1 MVVPSIRIHVME
13 SEFFC
18 LNCEDTGILVNGEDC
33 PYCDAIPTF
42 ECFGDFDSAMA
53 SAGFG
58 TDEDYGGDHYDHDS
72 YGDF

>member
-1 MVVPSIRIHVME
+1 ME

-42 ECFGDFDSAMA
+42 ECFGDFDSA
-53 SAGFG
+53 GFG
-58 TDEDYGGDHYDHDS
+58 TDEDYAPAEDGMADADWD
-72 YGDF
+72 